1 MNTSSINVALKIALG
16 LSILFGLVAGWNYFQ
31 LPPAERNY
39 FDAAYYEQADPTPLR
54 NLLATKGLI
63 CSNARWIQDT
73 DFSKRAVRCT
83 IGKEFVR
90 ISQFE
95 RPSAVMQAI
104 SSEVIAPKC
113 SVAKRMSY
121 LYSGLSIIRS
131 TDERLIT
138 RINKV
143 LTGITFT
150 LRCKN
155 V

>member
-1 MNTSSINVALKIALG
+1 VNTSSINVALKIALG

-31 LPPAERNY
+31 LPRAERNY

-73 DFSKRAVRCT
+73 DFSERAVRCT

-104 SSEVIAPKC
+104 SSEAIAPKC
-113 SVAKRMSY
+113 STAKRMNY

-131 TDERLIT
+131 TDAHLIS
-138 RINKV
+138 RINKI
-143 LTGITFT
+143 LSGITFV
-150 LRCKN
+150 LKCRKA
-155 V
+155 

>member
-104 SSEVIAPKC
+104 SSEAIAPKC
-113 SVAKRMSY
+113 STAKRMNY

-131 TDERLIT
+131 TDAHVIS
-138 RINKV
+138 RINKI
-143 LTGITFT
+143 LSGITFV
-150 LRCKN
+150 LKCKKA
-155 V
+155 

>member
-1 MNTSSINVALKIALG
+1 MYTSSINSALKIALG

-31 LPPAERNY
+31 LPRAERNF
-39 FDAAYYEQADPTPLR
+39 FDSAYHEQADPSILVTILGQ
-54 NLLATKGLI
+54 NGMTCEGAQWLED
-63 CSNARWIQDT
+63 S
-73 DFSKRAVRCT
+73 DFSERAVRCK
-83 IGKEFVR
+83 IGNRFIR

-104 SSEVIAPKC
+104 SSEAIAPKC
-113 SVAKRMSY
+113 SVAKRMRY

-131 TDERLIT
+131 SDERLIS

-150 LRCKN
+150 LRCRDA
-155 V
+155 

>member
-1 MNTSSINVALKIALG
+1 MNTSSINAALKIALG
-16 LSILFGLVAGWNYFQ
+16 LSILFGLIAGWNYFQ
-31 LPPAERNY
+31 LPPAERNF
-39 FDAAYYEQADPTPLR
+39 FDSAYHEQADPSLLR
-54 NLLATKGLI
+54 DLLEDKGLN
-63 CSNARWIQDT
+63 CNRARWIQDT
-73 DFSKRAVRCT
+73 DFSERAIRCT

-104 SSEVIAPKC
+104 SSEAIAPKC

-143 LTGITFT
+143 LPGITFT